1 MSSSAS
7 GRGKSIAIGARLRE
21 ALASGGAKTVAEL
34 AAAAACEERTVR
46 NYLRDAESTIGF
58 AIEKT
63 RGSDRTVR
71 VRAAQADGS
80 AVIEDLGRALARD
93 MLRRL
98 FPVAGTDLATRRVRP
113 RAQLVVALRGAY
125 EYSDAHLAALRAW
138 LLAASRRPRRAVRL
152 VYGRG
157 DGRGDRIV
165 WPIGIIV
172 RDAARVYLAGM
183 PESPVDSRDVRTYAL
198 ERVDCERGAKTIEVL
213 SGPDGGDPPDGLD
226 TAVIEDAIDLP
237 FSVYPG
243 AAEDGVMVEAR
254 FSAKQ
259 ADYLEGRRWHR
270 KQSMRRR
277 ADGSL
282 DLKFGP
288 ADRGEAEAWLRQ
300 WGKSVIESKCTP
312 AAKAR
317 RRRG

>member
-1 MSSSAS
+1 MASSAS

-46 NYLRDAESTIGF
+46 NYLRDAESTLGF

-63 RGSDRTVR
+63 RGADRTVR
-71 VRAAQADGS
+71 VRAAQAVGA

-98 FPVAGTDLATRRVRP
+98 FPIAGTDLASRRVRP
-113 RAQLVVALRGAY
+113 RAQLVVAVRGAY
-125 EYSDAHLAALRAW
+125 EYTEAHLAALRAW

-157 DGRGDRIV
+157 DDLGERVV
-165 WPIGIIV
+165 WPLGIVV

-243 AAEDGVMVEAR
+243 AAEDGVLVEAR
-254 FSAKQ
+254 FSARQ

-277 ADGSL
+277 ADGTL
-282 DLKFGP
+282 ELKFGP

-300 WGKSVIESKCTP
+300 WDESVIESTCRP
-312 AAKAR
+312 ATKPR